1 MDTKKKTPEESRVL
15 EVHFM
20 DFETRTFIPMLSL
33 STMHNEICQGPTKKD
48 QQKRVVIAVSVPNNK
63 P

>member
-20 DFETRTFIPMLSL
+20 DFETRTFIPVLSL
-33 STMHNEICQGPTKKD
+33 STMHNEICQGPKKEPK
-48 QQKRVVIAVSVPNNK
+48 KRVVVAVSVPNNK
-63 P
+63 R